1 MKRWTPWI
9 IAVLVLGLLAAGALR
24 TLSHRKQQQ
33 AELAAASA
41 RPTQATVELLPG
53 DVAQAQLRRLPI
65 SLPISGSLRPT
76 RSAMVK
82 ARVAGELRDLS
93 VREGDTVRAGQV
105 LARIDA
111 DEYQSRLRQAQQQ
124 ADAARAQVDIAQRQ
138 FDNNKALVSQGFI
151 SATALQTS
159 EANLNAARST
169 YQAALSAVEVTRKS
183 LADTVLKSPMDG
195 QIAQRLAQ
203 PGERVGIDSRI
214 VEVVDLKSLE
224 LEANLPA
231 ADALQARVGQQATLQ
246 IEGSAEPRAARIA
259 RISPSTQAGS
269 RSVLTYLGL
278 DNPAGLRSGMF
289 ARGQLQVGDTEGI
302 AVPLD
307 AVRTD
312 KPAPYVQVVQN
323 GAVAHVPV
331 TITQRGTLDTRPTA
345 LVEGLPA
352 DAQVLR
358 GSAGPLPAGT
368 LVKLAPAVA
377 AVPAA
382 AASAAPAAP
391 AASAAR

>member
-9 IAVLVLGLLAAGALR
+9 IAVLVLGLLAAGAFR
-24 TLSHRKQQQ
+24 TLSTRKQQQ

-41 RPTQATVELLPG
+41 RPAQATVELLPG

-82 ARVAGELRDLS
+82 ARVAGELRDLT

-151 SATALQTS
+151 SATALDTS
-159 EANLNAARST
+159 QANLNAAQST
-169 YQAALSAVEVTRKS
+169 HKAALAAVDVTRKS
-183 LADTVLKSPMDG
+183 LDDTVLKSPMDG

-203 PGERVGIDSRI
+203 PGERVGIDTRI
-214 VEVVDLKSLE
+214 VEVVDLSSLE

-231 ADALQARVGQQATLQ
+231 SDALQARVGQQATLQ
-246 IEGSAEPRAARIA
+246 IEGSAEPRAARIT

-312 KPAPYVQVVQN
+312 KPAPYVQVLQD

-331 TITQRGTLDTRPTA
+331 TITQRGTLNALPTA
-345 LVEGLPA
+345 LVQGLPA
-352 DAQVLR
+352 GSQVLR
-358 GSAGPLPAGT
+358 GTVGALPVGT
-368 LVKLAPAVA
+368 QVKLAAAAAPAVA
-377 AVPAA
+377 PAA
-382 AASAAPAAP
+382 MAS